1 MSASARVKEKYIYL
15 LLLTSKSAKNDLI
28 RGLNAGADDYLVKP
42 VDPMELKARLNTGRR
57 ILGLQEQLISAREA
71 MRRQAS
77 RDGMTGAWNHAAILD
92 LLSRELSR
100 AGREGGCLSVLLADL
115 DHFKRVNDSYG
126 HLAGDEVLRE
136 AYRRMTAAM
145 RPYDMIGRYGG
156 EEFLIVLPGCDET
169 DTLHFC
175 ERLRRQIG
183 DTPIAHRDDEIVVTV
198 SIGAAVQE
206 PGGAADPQA
215 LLQAS
220 DQALYRASAP
230 AATVSRWPRRPPP
243 SRTIPARRRPERS
256 GLSFFS
262 CLVYLLHLEP
272 VRRRTRFRP
281 APGRAAPG
289 WLVRRAAAVVERP
302 GRASPPRAGRRHK
315 LVTTLGRSRPWLP
328 LKNVSSKSSAKT
340 SA

>member
-1 MSASARVKEKYIYL
+1 MRILIAEDDPVSRRLLEATLTRWDYQVEVAGDGPAALQALERRDAPTLALLDLVMPGLNGDQVCELVRASANEKYIYL
-15 LLLTSKSAKNDLI
+15 LLLTSKSAKNDLV

-71 MRRQAS
+71 IRRQAM

-92 LLSRELSR
+92 LLDRELSR

-183 DTPIAHRDDEIVVTV
+183 DTPTTHRDDEIAVTV

-215 LLQAS
+215 LLQAA
-220 DQALYRASAP
+220 DQALYRAK
-230 AATVSRWPRRPPP
+230 
-243 SRTIPARRRPERS
+243 
-256 GLSFFS
+256 
-262 CLVYLLHLEP
+262 
-272 VRRRTRFRP
+272 
-281 APGRAAPG
+281 
-289 WLVRRAAAVVERP
+289 
-302 GRASPPRAGRRHK
+302 RAGRNR
-315 LVTTLGRSRPWLP
+315 VEMAVAAP
-328 LKNVSSKSSAKT
+328 V
-340 SA
+340 

>member
-1 MSASARVKEKYIYL
+1 MRILIAEDDPVSRRLLEATLTRWDYQVDVACDGTAALQALEREDAPTLALLDLVMPGLNGDQVCERVRARVKEKYIYL

-28 RGLNAGADDYLVKP
+28 HGLNAGADDYLVKP

-71 MRRQAS
+71 MRRQAL

-220 DQALYRASAP
+220 DQALYRAK
-230 AATVSRWPRRPPP
+230 
-243 SRTIPARRRPERS
+243 
-256 GLSFFS
+256 
-262 CLVYLLHLEP
+262 
-272 VRRRTRFRP
+272 
-281 APGRAAPG
+281 
-289 WLVRRAAAVVERP
+289 
-302 GRASPPRAGRRHK
+302 RAGRNR
-315 LVTTLGRSRPWLP
+315 VEMTATAAP
-328 LKNVSSKSSAKT
+328 V
-340 SA
+340 